1 LNPKHVSATSNAC
14 QMLDYKF
21 RRSSFIMKK
30 KLIIAGVIAAVVALG
45 YFKQSGNSDA
55 ISVNIAA
62 AKVEEIKTSILAS
75 GTLIYK
81 DQVQL
86 RSEVIGQVSEL
97 FIEEGDNVSQGQVLM
112 RLDQRS
118 FNADVEQ
125 QQAYVRMQTIAIE
138 RQKKQLDNTKAK
150 WLRNKNLY
158 ERKMIGQDAFEL
170 IDNQHDLAKID
181 LRSRQEALTQAQ
193 ATLDKALER
202 LEKTVFRSPID
213 GIATSVDIKI
223 GETAISGTT
232 NIAGSNLITIADP
245 ASILVEVQVDEADIA
260 NVRLD
265 QDVDVYAVAFPDD
278 ALKGQVK
285 TIATSAKRASNREG
299 LSFTVKIL
307 LESDDNIDVRPGMSC
322 RAEIFTKVKG
332 NTIAVPIQSVI
343 FEESEGEGSDV
354 KVRGRRGGV
363 RIGSSGNSTM
373 TSHVFVLID
382 GKAVKRDVELGISN
396 DELQEVTEGVDL
408 DEDII
413 IGPSRL
419 LGKLKDGDAVQ
430 LRKIKD
436 ED

>member
-1 LNPKHVSATSNAC
+1 
-14 QMLDYKF
+14 
-21 RRSSFIMKK
+21 MKK

-232 NIAGSNLITIADP
+232 NIAGSNLITISDP

-278 ALKGQVK
+278 ALIGQVK

-307 LESDDNIDVRPGMSC
+307 LESDESIDVRPGMSC

>member
-1 LNPKHVSATSNAC
+1 
-14 QMLDYKF
+14 
-21 RRSSFIMKK
+21 MKK
-30 KLIIAGVIAAVVALG
+30 KLIIAGVIATLAALA

-307 LESDDNIDVRPGMSC
+307 LESDENIDVRPGMSC

>member
-1 LNPKHVSATSNAC
+1 
-14 QMLDYKF
+14 
-21 RRSSFIMKK
+21 MKK

-232 NIAGSNLITIADP
+232 NIAGSNLITISDP

-307 LESDDNIDVRPGMSC
+307 LESDENIDVRPGMSC

>member
-1 LNPKHVSATSNAC
+1 
-14 QMLDYKF
+14 
-21 RRSSFIMKK
+21 MKK
-30 KLIIAGVIAAVVALG
+30 KLIIAGVIATLAALA

-232 NIAGSNLITIADP
+232 NIAGSNLITISDP

-278 ALKGQVK
+278 ALIGQVK

-307 LESDDNIDVRPGMSC
+307 LESDENIDVRPGMSC

>member
-1 LNPKHVSATSNAC
+1 
-14 QMLDYKF
+14 
-21 RRSSFIMKK
+21 MKK
-30 KLIIAGVIAAVVALG
+30 KLIIAGVIATLAALA

-265 QDVDVYAVAFPDD
+265 QNVDVYAVAFPDD

-307 LESDDNIDVRPGMSC
+307 LESDENIDVRPGMSC

-396 DELQEVTEGVDL
+396 DELQEVTEGVAL

>member
-1 LNPKHVSATSNAC
+1 
-14 QMLDYKF
+14 
-21 RRSSFIMKK
+21 MKK

-97 FIEEGDNVSQGQVLM
+97 FIEEGDNVSQDQVLM

-125 QQAYVRMQTIAIE
+125 QQAFVRMQTIAIE

-307 LESDDNIDVRPGMSC
+307 LESDENIDVRPGMSC

-343 FEESEGEGSDV
+343 FEESEGEDSDV

-430 LRKIKD
+430 LREIKD

>member
-1 LNPKHVSATSNAC
+1 
-14 QMLDYKF
+14 MLDYKF

-307 LESDDNIDVRPGMSC
+307 LESDENIDVRPGMSC

>member
-1 LNPKHVSATSNAC
+1 
-14 QMLDYKF
+14 
-21 RRSSFIMKK
+21 MKK
-30 KLIIAGVIAAVVALG
+30 KLIIAGLIAAVVALA

-55 ISVNIAA
+55 ISVKIAA

-97 FIEEGDNVSQGQVLM
+97 FIEEGDNVSQDQVLM

-125 QQAYVRMQTIAIE
+125 QKAYVRMQTIAIE
-138 RQKKQLDNTKAK
+138 RQKKQLENTKAK

-245 ASILVEVQVDEADIA
+245 ASILVEVQVDEADIG

-265 QDVDVYAVAFPDD
+265 QDVDVYAVAFPDE

-285 TIATSAKRASNREG
+285 SIATSAKRASNREG

-307 LESDDNIDVRPGMSC
+307 LESDENIDVRPGMSC

-343 FEESEGEGSDV
+343 FEEIEGEDSDV
-354 KVRGRRGGV
+354 KFRGRRGGM
-363 RIGSSGNSTM
+363 RIGSSDNSIM
-373 TSHVFVLID
+373 KSHIFVLID

-396 DELQEVTEGVDL
+396 DELQEVTKGVAL

>member
-1 LNPKHVSATSNAC
+1 
-14 QMLDYKF
+14 
-21 RRSSFIMKK
+21 MKK
-30 KLIIAGVIAAVVALG
+30 KLIIAGVTAAVVALG

-307 LESDDNIDVRPGMSC
+307 LESDENIDVRPGMSC

>member
-1 LNPKHVSATSNAC
+1 
-14 QMLDYKF
+14 
-21 RRSSFIMKK
+21 MKK

-97 FIEEGDNVSQGQVLM
+97 FIEEGDNVSQDQVLM

-125 QQAYVRMQTIAIE
+125 QQAFVRMQTIAIE

-307 LESDDNIDVRPGMSC
+307 LESDENIDVRPGMSC